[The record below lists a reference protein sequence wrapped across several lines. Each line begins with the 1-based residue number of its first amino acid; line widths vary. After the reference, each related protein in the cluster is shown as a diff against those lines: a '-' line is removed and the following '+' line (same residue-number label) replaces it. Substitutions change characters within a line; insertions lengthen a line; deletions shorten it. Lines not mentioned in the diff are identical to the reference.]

1 MNCDSLNF
9 LNRWW
14 TYFKT
19 ACNRLQKEQK
29 EQLARDYLEAKLP
42 TSLIPEEIREDMVNL
57 WSVFNMEFQNV
68 VPISELRVIMRA
80 LDFDLNPEQ
89 LALTRQQIDP
99 TNEGIIRFAML
110 EKVMEDKLK
119 DVDTYDDMILEFK
132 KLDKDKDGKIPAPEF
147 KQYMK
152 NMGSKLSQDEIEE
165 MMKIADPKGDGS
177 VDLDEFCQTLCPP
190 KPK

>member
-1 MNCDSLNF
+1 MVSLWYVF
-9 LNRWW
+9 E
-14 TYFKT
+14 
-19 ACNRLQKEQK
+19 LQ
-29 EQLARDYLEAKLP
+29 
-42 TSLIPEEIREDMVNL
+42 N
-57 WSVFNMEFQNV
+57 QNA

-89 LALTRQQIDP
+89 LELTRQQIDP

-147 KQYMK
+147 K
-152 NMGSKLSQDEIEE
+152 
-165 MMKIADPKGDGS
+165 
-177 VDLDEFCQTLCPP
+177 
-190 KPK
+190 

>member
-1 MNCDSLNF
+1 M
-9 LNRWW
+9 
-14 TYFKT
+14 TG
-19 ACNRLQKEQK
+19 EGVP
-29 EQLARDYLEAKLP
+29 EGEAGP
-42 TSLIPEEIREDMVNL
+42 PSLIPEEIREDMVNL

-89 LALTRQQIDP
+89 LELTRQQIDP
-99 TNEGIIRFAML
+99 TNGGIIRFAML

-152 NMGSKLSQDEIEE
+152 NLGSKLSQDEIEE
-165 MMKIADPKGDGS
+165 MMKIADSKGDGS

-190 KPK
+190 KK